1 MHGLRFTLH
10 DQNRI
15 CIILLH
21 DLQYRGV
28 KMSENVDDRS
38 RLLNA
43 YEMDKFLNY
52 ANAMF
57 SDKM

>member
-1 MHGLRFTLH
+1 
-10 DQNRI
+10 
-15 CIILLH
+15 
-21 DLQYRGV
+21 
-28 KMSENVDDRS
+28 MSENVDDRS